1 MTHRRDC
8 DVLVI
13 GEALIDIVQTDADRI
28 EHVGGSPANV
38 ALGLGRRGADV
49 ALLTYL
55 ADDSRGD
62 AIIRHM
68 EQSGVHVLVESISAG
83 HTPTAIATIGA
94 DGQAEYEFDVAWAL
108 RRPAGL
114 AQRLVHTGSVAT
126 FLEPGA
132 SAVRDLLRG
141 TPATEITYDP
151 NIRPALLSCHDEALS
166 VFEDTARLAT
176 VVKMSDE
183 DAAWLYPGVAPDLVL
198 DAVLELGPRLGA
210 MTLGSKGAII
220 VNADHR
226 VWVPAA
232 AVSVVDTI
240 GAGDTFMA
248 SLINSLLISGSED
261 LSREMLEHIGRD
273 AVAAAAITVSRKGAD
288 LPWAAEL

>member
-1 MTHRRDC
+1 
-8 DVLVI
+8 
-13 GEALIDIVQTDADRI
+13 
-28 EHVGGSPANV
+28 
-38 ALGLGRRGADV
+38 
-49 ALLTYL
+49 
-55 ADDSRGD
+55 
-62 AIIRHM
+62 M

-94 DGQAEYEFDVAWAL
+94 DGQAEYEFDLAWAL
-108 RRPAGL
+108 RRPADF

-141 TPATEITYDP
+141 TSATEITYDP
-151 NIRPALLSCHDEALS
+151 NIRPALLSSHDEALS
-166 VFEDTARLAT
+166 VFEDTARLST

-248 SLINSLLISGSED
+248 SLINSLLISGSEN
-261 LSREMLEHIGRD
+261 LSREMLDHIGRD
-273 AVAAAAITVSRKGAD
+273 AVSAAAITVSRKGAD